1 LPCQDLSLFDGEST
15 PNSVTFLC
23 EDGVAKALRLNWANT
38 ETDVDGESLFGG
50 CGVCVPIG
58 INGVVLPARCV
69 LHPRHVVFSHALS
82 IDE

>member
-1 LPCQDLSLFDGEST
+1 MPCQELSLLDGEST
-15 PNSVTFLC
+15 PDSMTFLC
-23 EDGVAKALRLNWANT
+23 ENGVTKALRLNWANT

-58 INGVVLPARCV
+58 IKSVVLPARCV
-69 LHPRHVVFSHALS
+69 VHPRHVVVGHSLS